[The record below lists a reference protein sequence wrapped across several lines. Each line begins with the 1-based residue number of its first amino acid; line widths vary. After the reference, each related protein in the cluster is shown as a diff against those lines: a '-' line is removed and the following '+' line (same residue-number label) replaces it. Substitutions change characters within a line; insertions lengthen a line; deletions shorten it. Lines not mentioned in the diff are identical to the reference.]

1 MCRGLV
7 RSCPV
12 GNGDVSFVKV
22 RVCLRHKIRF
32 SVVDHG
38 IVRWGLARSG
48 EGLFQVTKVCGIV
61 WRC

>member
-32 SVVDHG
+32 VELSGGVSSGAVLSVSA
-38 IVRWGLARSG
+38 L
-48 EGLFQVTKVCGIV
+48 
-61 WRC
+61 